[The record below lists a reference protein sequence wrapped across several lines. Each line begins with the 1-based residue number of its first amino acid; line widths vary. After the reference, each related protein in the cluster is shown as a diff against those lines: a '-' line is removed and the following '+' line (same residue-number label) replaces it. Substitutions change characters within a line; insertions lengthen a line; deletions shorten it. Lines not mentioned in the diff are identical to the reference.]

1 MIFNPNV
8 MAAAGGGGGAVVG
21 TYVGN
26 APEKQEGT
34 FEQRIECNFT
44 VGAVIFGE
52 LTNPTLS
59 EEFDHAEVYT
69 ADMGNLTYISFDGTG
84 FIVKGANSY
93 SVRNKTWT
101 YYGLN
106 RPGIRY
112 YYIAIQASS

>member
-1 MIFNPNV
+1 MISNPGIV
-8 MAAAGGGGGAVVG
+8 SSPGGGGAVVG

-26 APEKQEGT
+26 APTGEEGT

-44 VGAVIFGE
+44 VGAVIFGK

-84 FIVKGANSY
+84 FIVKGENVY
-93 SVRNKTWT
+93 SGRNKTWT

-112 YYIAIQASS
+112 YYIAIPASS

>member
-1 MIFNPNV
+1 MIFNPGLV
-8 MAAAGGGGGAVVG
+8 PQASGGGGAVVG

-26 APEKQEGT
+26 APEKEEGT

-44 VGAVIFGE
+44 VGAVIFGK
-52 LTNPTLS
+52 LTNPTLN

-112 YYIAIQASS
+112 YYIAIPASS